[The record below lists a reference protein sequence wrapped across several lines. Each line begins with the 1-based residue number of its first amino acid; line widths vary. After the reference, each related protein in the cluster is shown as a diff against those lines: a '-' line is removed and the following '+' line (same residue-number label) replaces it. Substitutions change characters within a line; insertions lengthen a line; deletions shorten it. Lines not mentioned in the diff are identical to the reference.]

1 MKLDEYRKTLEQEPL
16 ERVLPQYVEAE
27 DLSESRFMH
36 HGEWFARPNCWGV
49 VRKGGKYTFFITAD
63 DEKGYLWYT
72 EEQDNEDCLV
82 EHIKKKFDIRMA
94 AAAHPSTDADMM
106 RRFIQRT
113 YEYSENQAAN
123 AVAQFAKYDDI
134 FDEFRNFQRYG
145 RMEQERGNKAAEQ
158 GYTAE
163 KLLETYHLTELEAY
177 LWLIRLRENPSTA
190 LNDLGL
196 QRRQ

>member
-1 MKLDEYRKTLEQEPL
+1 MKLDEYQKTLEQEPL
-16 ERVLPQYVEAE
+16 KRVLPQYVEAE

-36 HGEWFARPNCWGV
+36 HGEWLARPNCWGV
-49 VRKGGKYTFFITAD
+49 VHKGGKYTFFITAD

-72 EEQDNEDCLV
+72 EEQNNEDCLV

-113 YEYSENQAAN
+113 YGYSEGQAAN

-163 KLLETYHLTELEAY
+163 KLVETYPLTELEAY
-177 LWLIRLRENPSTA
+177 LLLIRLREEPRTA
-190 LNDLGL
+190 LKELRL
-196 QRRQ
+196 QHRK